1 MSYLEQLTSEGGAV
15 ADGRAAPE
23 HPARAVWDLLERQG
37 LTGGV
42 ELLSELPDGRIG
54 LQLKPRVSDEMASAI
69 MWTVD
74 WAVGVLKHQRS
85 EIDRKG
91 HQYSPSRAKGT
102 HRKCS
107 DQ

>member
-42 ELLSELPDGRIG
+42 ELLPFPTWETT
-54 LQLKPRVSDEMASAI
+54 KPA
-69 MWTVD
+69 TN
-74 WAVGVLKHQRS
+74 G
-85 EIDRKG
+85 G
-91 HQYSPSRAKGT
+91 
-102 HRKCS
+102 
-107 DQ
+107 